1 MADYQAGTAFLTILP
16 DMTGF
21 GQKVREE
28 LAKDQT
34 EFKVPVKP
42 DVDKSKAPKDGEEYG
57 GAFGDAMKAR
67 IEAALKDLP
76 KAKLDAD
83 ATEADAK
90 IDAIRTRLEELRDK
104 RIGIDLTAEAALAE
118 IAAIKSDL
126 DELGRKSPNIQV
138 KVDAL
143 KAAADLAGVRAEV
156 TALDGKNVKVNV
168 SDNGSAKE
176 AANNVNALLLAGL
189 ALGPALIPVAAAV
202 AAAFAA
208 IGTGAVIGAGALA
221 TVMLGFHGVT
231 GALKDMDAAQQDS
244 GKTAAQIAA
253 QEISSANSVA
263 SAQDG
268 VRNAVRAV
276 GDAQHQAAISA
287 EQAAQQVAN
296 AQRSLQDAVTQAG
309 ISIHSALE
317 SEESARQS
325 LQNAI
330 YSQTVAE
337 QTLANA
343 QQQEQLAQE
352 SLTLARQAAQRQIES
367 LTLAVEDGALA
378 ERQASLNIQ
387 KAKDELDK
395 VLANPQSNEL
405 QRQQAQLTYDQA
417 VQQLKDVQVRNK
429 NLQQD
434 QAAATKAG
442 VDGSQQVQAAQRGV
456 EQAAQGVAA
465 AQHGI
470 QQAAEG
476 AANAQQHLAD
486 AQANVAQTQASNDER
501 IAQAQQTLANAQQSQ
516 AENARSSAESI
527 QKAQEGVV
535 SAQRAL
541 AGALAQQAA
550 QQSTVSASATKLAQD
565 MANLSPA
572 GRQFVTF
579 LHNELEPKVKDLQA
593 TAQQGLLPGVE
604 DGLKA
609 VEGDLPILNSLVGVI
624 ASSIGDLARRAGQAL
639 TDPFWRNFFAYIKD
653 EANPSIKT
661 FGDIV
666 GNILTGLAGMLEGFK
681 PIWDTMGKG
690 LDDITARFANWG
702 KAVGS
707 GNSAGFNAFLAYVKE
722 VAPEVIDFFKQLGT
736 LVGHIIDAMA
746 GQGFGTLQVLTE
758 LLRIVNGL
766 PLPVIQALVDL
777 FIAVKLASLA
787 SSGLKSLKDM
797 FDTARKLPTRI
808 KDFAGTIRDLPGNIA
823 KIGTSLKTN
832 ISDVLDKIKAGG
844 GLKGAL
850 ALTGV
855 AVGAY
860 AVGSGL
866 EAVSSPLPEGQSFG
880 QASTGAKV
888 SDAADTAGKLL
899 TLDIPGLFDKIS
911 QSIKQ
916 LPDDLHTAGGR
927 ISGFAQGIKDAFSGV
942 SDSSATMKSDIDLN
956 WSGLATATSNR
967 WNDIKNAVSSAAGD
981 FKDAVTNHVTSLG
994 KTLHDNWDS
1003 FWQNASDRWVSIR
1016 DTVSTDAQQLGDNVG
1031 NHVSDLRN
1039 ALSQRWQDIW
1049 QGAVDRWNQLSTD
1062 VGNIAGA
1069 VRDGV
1074 SNAIGSLRDN
1084 VTGAFQ
1090 TAVDNISNIW
1100 NRLGD
1105 IAKIP
1110 VNFVINTVYNSG
1122 IVPMWNGIAGLFGLA
1137 KLNPAVPLAAGGVL
1151 PGYSPGRDSVP
1162 AILSPGEGVLVPEAV
1177 RGLGADFVHSANAY
1191 YSGGRSSGGSTT
1203 AGGVSFFADGGIVGS
1218 VIGGIADFISDPV
1231 GAVRKAF
1238 NSVLGAA
1245 VPGIGLLHDAL
1256 AQVPAKV
1263 VDGAINLI
1271 KGAVAKIGTFF
1282 SAAFTGSPDLQGWI
1296 MQAIQ
1301 LTGVPASWAGP
1312 LSVLIMRE
1320 SGGNPNAINNWDSN
1334 AAAGHPSQGLMQT
1347 IPSTFTAYHQAG
1359 TSFNILDP
1367 VANIAAGINYIRA
1380 RYGDISNVQQANPN
1394 LPPKG
1399 YDSGGWLPPGLT
1411 VAYNGTGQHERVL
1424 TGPQYQQLSAAAT
1437 RGDVRPVTVNV
1448 YPRAEHSEADIADMV
1463 SRRLEFAMRGN
1474 T

>member
-83 ATEADAK
+83 ATDADRK
-90 IDAIRTRLEELRDK
+90 IDELRTRLEELRDK
-104 RIGIDLTAEAALAE
+104 RIGVDLSAKEAIAE

-156 TALDGKNVKVNV
+156 TALDGKNVDIKV
-168 SDNGSAKE
+168 SDNGSASQ
-176 AANNVNALLLAGL
+176 AANDVNKLLLAGL

-202 AAAFAA
+202 GAAFAA

-231 GALKDMDAAQQDS
+231 GALKDMDAAQQGS
-244 GKTAAQIAA
+244 GKTAAHIAA

-296 AQRSLQDAVTQAG
+296 AQRSVQDAVTQAA
-309 ISIHSALE
+309 IAMHSALE
-317 SEESARQS
+317 Q
-325 LQNAI
+325 
-330 YSQTVAE
+330 QTQAE
-337 QTLANA
+337 QQLAQA
-343 QQQEQLAQE
+343 QQSAQLAQE
-352 SLTLARQAAQRQIES
+352 SLTAARQAAQRQIES

-378 ERQASLNIQ
+378 ERQAQLNIQ
-387 KAKDELDK
+387 QAKLQLDQT
-395 VLANPQSNEL
+395 LANPQASQL
-405 QRQQAQLTYDQA
+405 QREQAQLSYDQA
-417 VQQLKDVQVRNK
+417 VQQLKDIQVRNK
-429 NLQQD
+429 NNAQD
-434 QAAATKAG
+434 QAAAAKAG
-442 VDGSQQVQAAQRGV
+442 VEGSQQVQAAQRGV
-456 EQAAQGVAA
+456 QQSTQAV
-465 AQHGI
+465 
-470 QQAAEG
+470 
-476 AANAQQHLAD
+476 ANAQRSLAD

-681 PIWDTMGKG
+681 PIWDAMGKG

-722 VAPEVIDFFKQLGT
+722 VAPEVIDFFKQLGI

-797 FDTARKLPTRI
+797 FDTASKLPTQI

-1359 TSFNILDP
+1359 TSYNILDP

-1424 TGPQYQQLSAAAT
+1424 TGPQYQQLSAAAA